1 MRVIFTKVAER
12 TYEDVLWFLSEVWT
26 QKEIN
31 VFVRDTESIVNQL
44 IAGKYFM
51 FQKSINSTRS
61 TLIGKRHI
69 RMYFR
74 KENETQIKVLLFFDM
89 RQNPE
94 KIIDLLK

>member
-12 TYEDVLWFLSEVWT
+12 TYNDVLRFLSATWT

-44 IAGKYFM
+44 ISGKYFM
-51 FQKSINSTRS
+51 FQESIMSTRS
-61 TLIGKRHI
+61 ALIGKKHV

-74 KENETQIKVLLFFDM
+74 KDNENQIKVLLFFDV